1 MHAVKP
7 VRGDNRS
14 AIADFDEA
22 LSTLKERLLA
32 MGGQVEEQVRASVQ
46 ALVSRDLDLAER
58 VLGGDGPINDLEIE
72 IDKRC
77 YELLV
82 SHQPGAEEVR
92 IVVSG
97 LKINSDLERIGDF
110 AINIAE
116 ATFRYLQHPPV
127 KPLID
132 IPRMADLAQG
142 MLRDAL
148 NAYVRHGTG
157 LAREV
162 LDRDD
167 ELDGLKEQ
175 VFRELLSY
183 VLQNPA
189 TTEPALELILI
200 SRHLERIGDHATNVA
215 EEVIF
220 MVSGRDVRHHAQEER
235 TGY

>member
-82 SHQPGAEEVR
+82 SHHPGAEEVR
-92 IVVSG
+92 VVVSG

-142 MLRDAL
+142 MLRDSL
-148 NAYVRHGTG
+148 NAYVRHGTD

-220 MVSGRDVRHHAQEER
+220 MVSGRDVRHHAQEGR

>member
-1 MHAVKP
+1 MKDVG
-7 VRGDNRS
+7 VSS
-14 AIADFDEA
+14 ASAAANFDEE
-22 LSTLKERLLA
+22 LSTIKERLLA
-32 MGGQVEEQVRASVQ
+32 MGGQVEEQVRASVR
-46 ALVSRDLDLAER
+46 ALVDRDLEATER
-58 VLGGDGPINDLEIE
+58 VLVGDRPIDDLEIE

-82 SHQPGAEEVR
+82 KYHPGAEDVR
-92 IVVSG
+92 VVVSG
-97 LKINSDLERIGDF
+97 LKINNDLERIGDF

-148 NAYVRHGTG
+148 NAYVRHGTD

-167 ELDGLKEQ
+167 KLDGLKEQ

-183 VLQNPA
+183 ILQNPA
-189 TTEPALELILI
+189 TTQPALELILI
-200 SRHLERIGDHATNVA
+200 SRHLERVGDHATNVA

-220 MVSGRDVRHHAQEER
+220 MVSGRDIRHHFI
-235 TGY
+235 GG

>member
-1 MHAVKP
+1 MKDVG
-7 VRGDNRS
+7 VSS
-14 AIADFDEA
+14 ASAAANFDEE
-22 LSTLKERLLA
+22 LSTIKERLLA
-32 MGGQVEEQVRASVQ
+32 MGGQVEEQVRASVR
-46 ALVSRDLDLAER
+46 ALVDRDLEATER
-58 VLGGDGPINDLEIE
+58 VLGGDRPIDDLEIE

-82 SHQPGAEEVR
+82 KYHPGAEDVR
-92 IVVSG
+92 VVVSG
-97 LKINSDLERIGDF
+97 LKINNDLERIGDF

-148 NAYVRHGTG
+148 NAYVRHGTD

-167 ELDGLKEQ
+167 KLDGLKEQ

-183 VLQNPA
+183 ILQNPA
-189 TTEPALELILI
+189 TTQPALELILI
-200 SRHLERIGDHATNVA
+200 SRHLERVGDHATNVA

-220 MVSGRDVRHHAQEER
+220 MVSGRDIRHHFI
-235 TGY
+235 GG

>member
-1 MHAVKP
+1 MTP
-7 VRGDNRS
+7 VGGDDTS
-14 AIADFDEA
+14 AIANFDEA

-46 ALVSRDLDLAER
+46 ALVNRDRDLAEQ
-58 VLGGDGPINDLEIE
+58 VLGGDKSINDLEIE

-82 SHQPGAEEVR
+82 KYHPDAEDVR
-92 IVVSG
+92 VVVSG

-142 MLRDAL
+142 MLRDSL
-148 NAYVRHGTG
+148 NAYVRHGTD

-220 MVSGRDVRHHAQEER
+220 MVSGRDVRHHAQE
-235 TGY
+235 G

>member
-1 MHAVKP
+1 MKDVG
-7 VRGDNRS
+7 VSS
-14 AIADFDEA
+14 ASAAANFDEE
-22 LSTLKERLLA
+22 LSTIKERLLA
-32 MGGQVEEQVRASVQ
+32 MGGQVEEQVRASVR
-46 ALVSRDLDLAER
+46 ALVDRDLEATER
-58 VLGGDGPINDLEIE
+58 VLVGDRPIDDLEIE

-82 SHQPGAEEVR
+82 KYHPGAADVR
-92 IVVSG
+92 VVVSG
-97 LKINSDLERIGDF
+97 LKINNDLERIGDF

-148 NAYVRHGTG
+148 NAYVRHGTD

-167 ELDGLKEQ
+167 KLDGLKEQ

-183 VLQNPA
+183 ILQNPA
-189 TTEPALELILI
+189 TTQPALELILI
-200 SRHLERIGDHATNVA
+200 SRHLERVGDHATNVA

-220 MVSGRDVRHHAQEER
+220 MVSGRDIRHHFI
-235 TGY
+235 GG

>member
-1 MHAVKP
+1 MTPVGGDDKP
-7 VRGDNRS
+7 
-14 AIADFDEA
+14 AIVSFDEA

-46 ALVSRDLDLAER
+46 ALVSRDLDLAEQ
-58 VLGGDGPINDLEIE
+58 VLGGDKSINDLEIE

-82 SHQPGAEEVR
+82 NYHPDAEDVR
-92 IVVSG
+92 VVVSG

-142 MLRDAL
+142 MLRDSL
-148 NAYVRHGTG
+148 NAYVRHGTN

-220 MVSGRDVRHHAQEER
+220 MVSGRDVRHHAQEGKA
-235 TGY
+235 GY